1 MKHIGVLIPDTNTIV
16 EQELIKM
23 IAEDVS
29 ILTKVSF
36 HFSRIRTNT
45 NYAKD
50 EIAFLQE
57 VYNNKEKAF
66 KLLRFIPLEV
76 IGFFCTSAI
85 ILQKVD
91 NNQIMPETINNIPCI
106 EPLYSLMT
114 ACKIIKPK
122 KVLLLSPYNQKM
134 ASFLESSFK
143 EKNIPIYRNIFLNLN
158 IDIDKYDLTQTKRQI
173 IANLESNTD
182 LIVISCTNFRTLEV
196 ISFFES
202 KFGIPVISSNQSLF
216 WAICKKVNIK
226 CDKLKKY
233 GTIFKF

>member
-23 IAEDVS
+23 ITEDMS

-36 HFSRIRTNT
+36 HFSRIKTNT

-50 EIAFLQE
+50 GVTFLRE
-57 VYNNKEKAF
+57 VYNKKEEAF
-66 KLLRFIPLEV
+66 KLLKFIPLEV

-91 NNQIMPETINNIPCI
+91 NKIVPETINNIPCI

-134 ASFLESSFK
+134 ASFLENSFK

-158 IDIDKYDLTQTKRQI
+158 IDIDKYDLEQTKKQI
-173 IANLESNTD
+173 ITNLESNTD
-182 LIVISCTNFRTLEV
+182 LIVISCTNFRTLEI